1 MLLVVLHV
9 LQVTTL
15 VKPPGTG
22 QAELFTFRAAWIRE
36 QMRKR
41 LGQTED
47 EAKASSSQLHP
58 DDELYA
64 VPADLQV
71 CSFCLLTEGS

>member
-1 MLLVVLHV
+1 MLSKKTELYN
-9 LQVTTL
+9 
-15 VKPPGTG
+15 PGRE
-22 QAELFTFRAAWIRE
+22 AFIKE
-36 QMRKR
+36 QMCKR

-47 EAKASSSQLHP
+47 EATASGSQLHP

-71 CSFCLLTEGS
+71 SPCPS